1 MSAKNNKNSR
11 NNRSR
16 HNKNSRN
23 NRSRHNIILVA
34 ASIYVITKLSSCYIA
49 EISTSS
55 ISKINVE

>member
-1 MSAKNNKNSR
+1 MSAKN
-11 NNRSR
+11 
-16 HNKNSRN
+16 NKNSRN

-55 ISKINVE
+55 ISKTNVE

>member
-1 MSAKNNKNSR
+1 MSAKN
-11 NNRSR
+11 
-16 HNKNSRN
+16 NKNSRN

-55 ISKINVE
+55 ISKINVHVGLKVVLNHS

>member
-16 HNKNSRN
+16 HKNY
-23 NRSRHNIILVA
+23 IVA